1 MSDKNVVSIKNL
13 SKSYKLDNG
22 HEVQALKNISL
33 DVKEGEIL
41 GVIGTSGSGKSTLLR
56 ILRGVE
62 EFDEGE
68 VTVGRYTLKPD
79 STKYFFNQ
87 VKRETAIHLQ
97 RSFGI
102 WPETALENVV
112 RKLYAKKYR
121 DESGCELDVAIKE
134 FGDEAME
141 LLKLVGLDHKSD
153 HLASVLSGGEKQRLI
168 MARQLAKKP
177 KVMLLDEPATMAC
190 PKTKQDEKEGD
201 AEEIIEEFLAPIDD
215 VCDIEIKSSDETV
228 IKAIDLNKKFILLH
242 GGEVLDIR
250 DISFEVKRH
259 DILSL
264 VGVSG
269 AGKTILLRM
278 LGGLDVPDSGDVLF
292 ELEKDDEKNW
302 ISIEEAGLDRME
314 IRRNLGFMHQEFA
327 LMYYATIQEQLARKL
342 GYKRWDMVEE
352 AKKKAKEEGLPDQ
365 LLDALYQLTDL
376 PLREAK
382 ARLEQVGLDP
392 DILDELFPKFPETAV
407 REEVEDLF
415 EALDLPIEILHR
427 KSYELSGGQK
437 VRAMLAIVLASKP
450 DILLLDEPFGDLDPI
465 TLRTVSNSLK
475 RICDEFGTTI
485 VMVSHNTDFIKELSN
500 RAIFMDDGLALD
512 DSKDVDG
519 LVNRFIGF
527 CNAEYLM

>member
-153 HLASVLSGGEKQRLI
+153 HLASL
-168 MARQLAKKP
+168 
-177 KVMLLDEPATMAC
+177 
-190 PKTKQDEKEGD
+190 
-201 AEEIIEEFLAPIDD
+201 
-215 VCDIEIKSSDETV
+215 
-228 IKAIDLNKKFILLH
+228 
-242 GGEVLDIR
+242 
-250 DISFEVKRH
+250 
-259 DILSL
+259 
-264 VGVSG
+264 
-269 AGKTILLRM
+269 
-278 LGGLDVPDSGDVLF
+278 
-292 ELEKDDEKNW
+292 
-302 ISIEEAGLDRME
+302 
-314 IRRNLGFMHQEFA
+314 
-327 LMYYATIQEQLARKL
+327 
-342 GYKRWDMVEE
+342 
-352 AKKKAKEEGLPDQ
+352 
-365 LLDALYQLTDL
+365 
-376 PLREAK
+376 
-382 ARLEQVGLDP
+382 
-392 DILDELFPKFPETAV
+392 
-407 REEVEDLF
+407 
-415 EALDLPIEILHR
+415 
-427 KSYELSGGQK
+427 
-437 VRAMLAIVLASKP
+437 
-450 DILLLDEPFGDLDPI
+450 
-465 TLRTVSNSLK
+465 
-475 RICDEFGTTI
+475 
-485 VMVSHNTDFIKELSN
+485 
-500 RAIFMDDGLALD
+500 
-512 DSKDVDG
+512 
-519 LVNRFIGF
+519 
-527 CNAEYLM
+527 